1 MKIKRLTSVLIIIV
15 LISMFIIL
23 LSLQRSF
30 APQNNT
36 PHIALVMKS
45 LANEFFLTMEHEAR
59 AHQKQSETEYTLT
72 ANGIRNE
79 NDVSGQVR
87 IIENMIAQDVDAL
100 IIAPADSRAL
110 IPVCAKAVEQGIVV
124 INIDNRFDR
133 QTLVAKS
140 LDIPFVGP
148 DNRKGARLV
157 GTYLADHLQSGDG
170 VAIIEGIPTA
180 HNSQE
185 RKSGFI
191 EAFREQNLDLLTIR
205 SAEWDMEKAN
215 IVVAALIN
223 EYPDVKGI
231 ACANDSMALGAV
243 AALKASGK
251 LDSVYVVG
259 FDNITAAREM
269 LKSGQIL
276 ATADQFGG
284 QIAVNGIEYALDILK
299 SGEKKADQETPVE
312 LITKQ
317 TIETDEKK

>member
-1 MKIKRLTSVLIIIV
+1 LKISRLAITVILSVA
-15 LISMFIIL
+15 IL
-23 LSLQRSF
+23 LLLLYVGLQPSF
-30 APQNNT
+30 SPSNDT

-59 AHQKQSETEYTLT
+59 AHQKSSDTAYQLT

-79 NDVSGQVR
+79 TDVSGQVR

-100 IIAPADSRAL
+100 IVAPADSRAL
-110 IPVCAKAVEQGIVV
+110 IPVCANAIQQGIVV
-124 INIDNRFDR
+124 INIDNRFDQ
-133 QTLVAKS
+133 QTLAAKS
-140 LDIPFVGP
+140 LQIPFVGP
-148 DNRKGARLV
+148 DNRKGAQMV
-157 GTYLADHLQSGDG
+157 GSYLAEYLEAGDG
-170 VAIIEGIPTA
+170 VAVIEGIPTA

-185 RKSGFI
+185 RKAGFI
-191 EAFREQNLDLLTIR
+191 EVFHQKALDILTIR

-243 AALKASGK
+243 AALKAAGK

-259 FDNITAAREM
+259 FDNISAVQEM
-269 LKSGQIL
+269 LKTGQIL

-284 QIAVNGIEYALDILK
+284 RIAVNGIEYALEILK
-299 SGEKKADQETPVE
+299 TGAHKADQETPVE

-317 TIETDEKK
+317 SVVNDNE

>member
-1 MKIKRLTSVLIIIV
+1 MKSSRLAITVILSLA
-15 LISMFIIL
+15 IL
-23 LSLQRSF
+23 LLLFVGLQPSF
-30 APQNNT
+30 SPPNDT

-59 AHQKQSETEYTLT
+59 SHQKKTDTEYTLT

-79 NDVSGQVR
+79 TDVSGQVR

-100 IIAPADSRAL
+100 IVAPADSRAL
-110 IPVCAKAVEQGIVV
+110 IPVCAKAIQQGIVV
-124 INIDNRFDR
+124 INIDNRFD
-133 QTLVAKS
+133 QETLSTKS
-140 LDIPFVGP
+140 LQIPFVGP
-148 DNRKGARLV
+148 DNRKGAHMV
-157 GTYLADHLQSGDG
+157 GEYLADQLEPGDG

-185 RKSGFI
+185 RKAGFI
-191 EAFREQNLDLLTIR
+191 EAFRESSLDILTIR

-243 AALKASGK
+243 AALKAAGK
-251 LDSVYVVG
+251 LDGVYVVG
-259 FDNITAAREM
+259 FDNISAVQEM
-269 LKSGQIL
+269 LKNGQIL

-284 QIAVNGIEYALDILK
+284 QIAVNGIEYALEILK
-299 SGEKKADQETPVE
+299 TGAHKADQETPVE
-312 LITKQ
+312 LITRQ
-317 TIETDEKK
+317 SVENNNE

>member
-1 MKIKRLTSVLIIIV
+1 MKLRRITSILIIIV
-15 LISMFIIL
+15 LVSLFTL
-23 LSLQRSF
+23 LLNLQRSC
-30 APQNNT
+30 APQRDT

-59 AHQKQSETEYTLT
+59 THQKQAETEYILT

-79 NDVSGQVR
+79 TDVSGQVR
-87 IIENMIAQDVDAL
+87 IIENMIAQNVDAL
-100 IIAPADSRAL
+100 IVAPADSRAL

-133 QTLVAKS
+133 QTLAAKS
-140 LDIPFVGP
+140 IDIPFVGP

-157 GTYLADHLQSGDG
+157 GTYLADHLKPGAG
-170 VAIIEGIPTA
+170 VAVLEGIPTA

-185 RKSGFI
+185 RKAGFI
-191 EAFREQNLDLLTIR
+191 EAFQEKNLHLLTIR

-243 AALKASGK
+243 AALKAAGK
-251 LDSVYVVG
+251 LENVYVVG
-259 FDNITAAREM
+259 FDNITAVQEM
-269 LKSGQIL
+269 LKNAQIL

-284 QIAVNGIEYALDILK
+284 QIAVKGIEYALDILR
-299 SGEKKADQETPVE
+299 SGEKKADRETPVE

-317 TIETDEKK
+317 TIKSENEN